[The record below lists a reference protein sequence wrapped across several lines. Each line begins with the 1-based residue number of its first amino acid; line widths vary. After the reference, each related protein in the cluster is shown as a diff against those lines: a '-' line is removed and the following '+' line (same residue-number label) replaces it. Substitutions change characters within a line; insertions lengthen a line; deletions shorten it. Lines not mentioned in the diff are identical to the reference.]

1 MVFVETKR
9 GVDQLSDFLQSQ
21 GFPATSIH
29 GDRTQRDREEALR
42 YFRSGRLPILVATA
56 VSETHLSCFF
66 VILNDVKQRHLKTYY
81 FHGDT
86 HTFSDVK

>member
-1 MVFVETKR
+1 MNCMISVETKR
-9 GVDQLSDFLQSQ
+9 GVDQLADYLHSQ

-56 VSETHLSCFF
+56 VSNH
-66 VILNDVKQRHLKTYY
+66 
-81 FHGDT
+81 
-86 HTFSDVK
+86 